1 MAGHPGGGPKNKI
14 KRTSSEAAD
23 SDIEKS
29 GSRGHRQSKLFK
41 EILKQQIRIR
51 GLRYQDIADQMGVS
65 VVTIK
70 RNLNSDRLPLE
81 VLEEIGACLGLSL
94 IEISEIAKAGS
105 GLNSVN
111 LEQRQE
117 SALASDSALAL
128 MRLMIYSGMTVQE
141 IMSEYAIDE
150 TTVIS
155 LLTRLDRLKL
165 IELLPG
171 NRVRIPGPHH
181 IEWKP
186 GGPIRRTIEH
196 NIRSHFVM
204 MDFANT
210 EEFYGYETVL
220 LSREAVRELEEHMRQ
235 LVRQVRMLHKIDQ
248 SIPASHKQWYT
259 LLVAQ
264 RETNWA
270 FPIDNGST
278 LLPRRSSST
287 PFPLVAEPPVV

>member
-1 MAGHPGGGPKNKI
+1 MESKAAVDSKSKNTHVPGK
-14 KRTSSEAAD
+14 AAD
-23 SDIEKS
+23 AESSKS
-29 GSRGHRQSKLFK
+29 ALRGRRQSKLFK

-70 RNLNSDRLPLE
+70 RYLNSDRLPIE
-81 VLEEIGACLGLSL
+81 VLEDIGACLGLSL
-94 IEISEIAKAGS
+94 IEMSEIAKAGS
-105 GLNSVN
+105 GQNSLD

-128 MRLMIYSGMTVQE
+128 MRLMIYSGMTVPE
-141 IMSEYAIDE
+141 IMAEYAIDE

-171 NRVRIPGPHH
+171 NRVRIPGPHY

-210 EEFYGYETVL
+210 EDFYGYETVL
-220 LSREAVRELEEHMRQ
+220 LSRESVRQLEEHMRQ
-235 LVRQVRMLHKIDQ
+235 LVRQVRVLHRVDQ
-248 SIPASHKQWYT
+248 SIPSSEKQWHT

-270 FPIDNGST
+270 FPIDNGNT
-278 LLPRRSSST
+278 LLPRRFSSA
-287 PFPLVAEPPVV
+287 PFPLVAEPPAV